1 MDLGLGGLFSSSP
14 GIVERITVASS
25 TSKVS
30 IASSLGSGAF
40 LWPPRVGF
48 SASTGLSAF
57 LAPRV
62 AFSGTG
68 ASTFTGLSA
77 FLSFLAADF
86 ERDLDLDRLSDL
98 PRPLRRLRVL
108 QLYQQPLLLLIRR
121 RFLRLFR

>member
-48 SASTGLSAF
+48 SASAGFSASTGLPTF
-57 LAPRV
+57 LAPRLKFFV
-62 AFSGTG
+62 YFRDLVLDLERS
-68 ASTFTGLSA
+68 LSP
-77 FLSFLAADF
+77 
-86 ERDLDLDRLSDL
+86 DLDLERLLERS
-98 PRPLRRLRVL
+98 
-108 QLYQQPLLLLIRR
+108 
-121 RFLRLFR
+121 F